1 MTTPTATSADDWV
14 VNRART
20 GRLQGIDLREA
31 WRYREVAQILAL
43 RTLKLRYRQTFI
55 GVAWVVLQPVIT
67 LAIFAIVFGHY
78 GRLPAQGIP
87 YAAFVFPALCVW
99 TYVSGAVSAAAIELV
114 SHQELVTKVFFPR
127 VLAPVSALLSA
138 LPDLLISLVL
148 SGIVMAFAGVAP
160 GWAIVTLP
168 LWLAAAFGVA
178 LGAGLLLA
186 ALNVRFRDVR
196 QTLPFLIQT
205 WFFLTPVVYAG
216 SLVGDGVLRALL
228 ALNPMV
234 GVVDGLRW
242 SLVDAPAPPVTD
254 ALGLIT
260 LLALVV
266 GGILYFRA
274 SERRFADVI

>member
-1 MTTPTATSADDWV
+1 M
-14 VNRART
+14 
-20 GRLQGIDLREA
+20 
-31 WRYREVAQILAL
+31 LAL

-78 GRLPAQGIP
+78 GGLPAQGIP

-99 TYVSGAVSAAAIELV
+99 TYVSAAVGAAAIELV
-114 SHQELVTKVFFPR
+114 AHQELVTKVYFPR

-138 LPDLLISLVL
+138 LPDLLISLLL
-148 SGIVMAFAGVAP
+148 SGIVIAISGVVP
-160 GWAIVTLP
+160 GWAIVLLP
-168 LWLAAAFGVA
+168 VWLFAAGLVA

-186 ALNVRFRDVR
+186 AVNVRFRDVR
-196 QTLPFLIQT
+196 HTLPFLIQT
-205 WFFLTPVVYAG
+205 WFFVSPVVYAG
-216 SLVGDGVLRALL
+216 NLVGDGLLRAVL

-234 GVVDGLRW
+234 GVIDGLRW
-242 SLVDAPAPPVTD
+242 SLVDAPAPPASD

-260 LLALVV
+260 LTALVV
-266 GGILYFRA
+266 GGVLYFRA